1 MFFAKRSYFFIRQ
14 FFIRSTFLVV
24 INSRACMKSFKVF
37 IRAAGSGA
45 CMEKFVM
52 NDGRMTFL
60 KEKTMLNFFCSLL
73 KKFCSLLKKFCSLLN
88 KSLQAGLYRYQFSS
102 LIKPITSALI
112 KDSRAFI
119 GESLKGMLF
128 CLMHTDKI
136 N

>member
-1 MFFAKRSYFFIRQ
+1 
-14 FFIRSTFLVV
+14 
-24 INSRACMKSFKVF
+24 
-37 IRAAGSGA
+37 
-45 CMEKFVM
+45 MEKFVM

-102 LIKPITSALI
+102 LIKPMTSALI
-112 KDSRAFI
+112 KDSIGRAFI
-119 GESLKGMLF
+119 GESWKGMLF
-128 CLMHTDKI
+128 CLIHTDKI